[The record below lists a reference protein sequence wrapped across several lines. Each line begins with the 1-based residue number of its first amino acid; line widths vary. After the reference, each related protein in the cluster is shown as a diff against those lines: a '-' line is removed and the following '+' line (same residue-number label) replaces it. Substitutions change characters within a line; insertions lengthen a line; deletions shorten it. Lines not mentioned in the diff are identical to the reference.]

1 MINSRINKNLLKA
14 ILIMNLAMLLLFVI
28 CNSLFDN
35 GQISVINLSIFL
47 ASLISSDLGIYLF
60 FKWGINNF
68 SVFII
73 LYGISLVVNTFH
85 LSSMQTVKTIADF
98 YYLFFGGFLF
108 SLYLLWGEKQN
119 KRGIIDTKIY
129 LSADMVADVLLVLY
143 VLLYINIFSRTGIR
157 LFSGQYIS
165 KQTPS
170 FIIPGASG
178 AAAMLTW
185 VLLMLIPKVKTYKKI
200 LIVGITILFSGIFMF
215 KRGDIMRILMFTIL
229 YYMFDNKKK
238 IFSTKFLKNIVF
250 ILLTLIIVF
259 FSLGNLRTKMRGSG
273 TETESDI
280 SIDNLIKGN
289 VKMGNAGWIY
299 AYTAINFDVLK
310 LYYTESPE
318 NKFSTLLLPIKRISG
333 GNKSVEDFI
342 NRPSDLMKRG
352 INGLNGATF
361 LSNYVLD
368 LGILFILEIAV
379 LGFIVAFLIRIT
391 KYYSCTGPYIFI
403 LLLTAITVMGDYYT
417 VPNYVY
423 SLCVGIV
430 LDVFTIKRANYNRL
444 VHACRQ

>member
-73 LYGISLVVNTFH
+73 LYGISLAVNTFH

-108 SLYLLWGEKQN
+108 SLFLLWGEKQN

-368 LGILFILEIAV
+368 LGILFILEITV

>member
-1 MINSRINKNLLKA
+1 
-14 ILIMNLAMLLLFVI
+14 MNLAMLLLFVI

-73 LYGISLVVNTFH
+73 LYGISLAVNTFH

-108 SLYLLWGEKQN
+108 SLFLLWGEKQN

>member
-108 SLYLLWGEKQN
+108 SLFLLWGEKQN

>member
-1 MINSRINKNLLKA
+1 
-14 ILIMNLAMLLLFVI
+14 MLLLFVI

-73 LYGISLVVNTFH
+73 LYGISLAVNTFH
-85 LSSMQTVKTIADF
+85 LSSMQSVKTIEDF

-108 SLYLLWGEKQN
+108 SIFLLWGEKLN

-129 LSADMVADVLLVLY
+129 LSADIVANVLLVLY

-157 LFSGQYIS
+157 LFSGKYIS
-165 KQTPS
+165 KQTSS

-178 AAAMLTW
+178 MAAMLAW

-215 KRGDIMRILMFTIL
+215 KRGDIMRILMFTVLFYI
-229 YYMFDNKKK
+229 YDNKKK
-238 IFSTKFLKNIVF
+238 IFSAKFLKRIVF
-250 ILLTLIIVF
+250 ILLSLIIVF
-259 FSLGNLRTKMRGSG
+259 FSLGNLRTKMRRNGI
-273 TETESDI
+273 ETESDI
-280 SIDNLIKGN
+280 SIDNLIEGN
-289 VKMGNAGWIY
+289 IKMGNAGWIY

-310 LYYTESPE
+310 LYYTDSPE
-318 NKFSTLLLPIKRISG
+318 NKFSTLLLPIKRISE

>member
-73 LYGISLVVNTFH
+73 LYGISLAVNTFH

-108 SLYLLWGEKQN
+108 SLFLLWGEKQN
-119 KRGIIDTKIY
+119 KRGFIDTKIY